1 VKVASF
7 IAESPAAA
15 LAKIHEQLGPEAVVL
30 SVRPVPASG
39 LARLWQ
45 KNRAVEVLAGVAEPE
60 PSPASDPGQSDTPDS
75 LSFEH
80 GPSGWRGGAFNENAG
95 PEARPFHSTGFDG
108 EAGMPCPT
116 QRPWRSIG
124 RLETMGLLPVFAD
137 RLQER
142 LCARQGAAPPAA
154 PGAEWRAVCDALTEC
169 WRPPPPLHDDSGRP
183 HVFVGPPGVGK
194 TTLLC
199 KWLATSVLLEERATR
214 VWRLDGSNANTAEL
228 LDVYGEMFGLAV
240 ERFWRPG
247 EASADLSLVD
257 LPGVETNDAAALS
270 VLKEQLAGLPSPRV
284 HLVLNAAYDTPVLFE
299 QFRAF
304 ASFQPEDVS
313 FTHLDEER
321 RRAKLWNF
329 VLGTS
334 CPLCFLSAGQKIPG
348 DFCPAAVPLLLWG
361 SDVAENTGEFA
372 LRSVW
377 PGSGK
382 GSA

>member
-30 SVRPVPASG
+30 SVRPAPASG
-39 LARLWQ
+39 LSRLWH
-45 KNRAVEVLAGVAEPE
+45 KNRAVEVLAGVPEPE
-60 PSPASDPGQSDTPDS
+60 ASTASHLDQYDAPDS
-75 LSFEH
+75 LPLSH
-80 GPSGWRGGAFNENAG
+80 GPSVQHGGAFNENAA
-95 PEARPFHSTGFDG
+95 PEARSLHPMEFDG
-108 EAGMPCPT
+108 EAGMPRPT
-116 QRPWRSIG
+116 QRPWRSIA

-137 RLQER
+137 RLEER
-142 LCARQGAAPPAA
+142 VCARQGATPPLA
-154 PGAEWRAVCDALTEC
+154 PGAEWQAVCDAFSEY
-169 WRPPPPLHDDSGRP
+169 WRTAPPLHDDSGRP
-183 HVFVGPPGVGK
+183 HVFIGPPGVGK

-247 EASADLSLVD
+247 EASAGLSLVD
-257 LPGVETNDAAALS
+257 LPGVETNDAAAMS
-270 VLKEQLAGLPSPRV
+270 ALKEQLAGFPSPRV

-304 ASFQPEDVS
+304 AAFQPEDLS
-313 FTHLDEER
+313 FTHLDEEQR
-321 RRAKLWNF
+321 RTKLWNF

-348 DFCPAAVPLLLWG
+348 DFCPAQAPLLFRG
-361 SDVAENTGEFA
+361 SNVAENIGIFA
-372 LRSVW
+372 LRSVR

-382 GSA
+382 GPA